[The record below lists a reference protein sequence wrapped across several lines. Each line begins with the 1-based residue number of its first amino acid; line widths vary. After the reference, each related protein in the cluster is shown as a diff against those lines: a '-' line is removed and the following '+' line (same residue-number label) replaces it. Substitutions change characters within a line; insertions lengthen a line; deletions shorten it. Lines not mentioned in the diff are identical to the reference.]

1 MALLPRHVVA
11 LCGQASRGEGG
22 KVHSLFWWKKC
33 VETLNRSFRRMV
45 TNKINYIF
53 FYGGKHSSAQ
63 IFRPHPHTDV
73 FFLFQN
79 VFLYI
84 VLWKDGKVKQIM

>member
-11 LCGQASRGEGG
+11 LCGQAGRGEGG

-63 IFRPHPHTDV
+63 IFSPIHLQMC
-73 FFLFQN
+73 FYSFKMSFCIS
-79 VFLYI
+79 YC
-84 VLWKDGKVKQIM
+84 GKMVKLNKK